1 MFPRP
6 ALVCIALV
14 LGLFI
19 LTTVQA
25 SVTARA
31 CEASGYCSLGHTR
44 THTGDVR
51 TGAGLRALAE
61 AVSFKKELVFTS
73 YLSGDGVFLDMVS
86 SLHIPSQSNGTMPKT
101 LCCMSEGLAI
111 LERVQ
116 VQEFSPD
123 LSCVWDSVP
132 VRPNS
137 MGDPPLIWHMRWRM
151 TGRLARL
158 GYNIGSVDADM
169 MLLSDPYVHLR
180 SPPLSNM
187 TVLCQEEAGM
197 PYCNG
202 GFVYVQNA
210 APDGPATW
218 AFRFI
223 AEITT
228 RMMDDV
234 PFMISLGK
242 MKRET
247 EHLCH
252 TFDQ

>member
-1 MFPRP
+1 
-6 ALVCIALV
+6 
-14 LGLFI
+14 
-19 LTTVQA
+19 
-25 SVTARA
+25 
-31 CEASGYCSLGHTR
+31 
-44 THTGDVR
+44 
-51 TGAGLRALAE
+51 
-61 AVSFKKELVFTS
+61 
-73 YLSGDGVFLDMVS
+73 
-86 SLHIPSQSNGTMPKT
+86 
-101 LCCMSEGLAI
+101 
-111 LERVQ
+111 
-116 VQEFSPD
+116 
-123 LSCVWDSVP
+123 
-132 VRPNS
+132 
-137 MGDPPLIWHMRWRM
+137 M

-169 MLLSDPYVHLR
+169 MLLSDPYVHLK
-180 SPPLSNM
+180 SPQLSNM

-252 TFDQ
+252 TFDQALMLDAFVSALAGRVLLE